1 MYSPINI
8 TLQYK
13 PYATILHTKT
23 NPSLTEDTH
32 TYNLSFIRTQK
43 NNTKKSKNQP
53 KDTLKQSS
61 P

>member
-23 NPSLTEDTH
+23 NTSLTEDTH

-61 P
+61 L